1 MFASL
6 RLPGALRAFVPALI
20 GRSALAMAGL
30 AVLLAVQEGTGSFA
44 LAGLASAAFGLANV
58 VAAPWRARAVD
69 RWGQPRALGL
79 LGIVQAA
86 GFVGFGIVSA
96 VATAPG
102 SVAGWSVALAVVVG
116 LSAPPLGAAMRVVW
130 SSLTDA
136 GPQREKAFS
145 LDAVAEEL
153 LFVGGP
159 VAITAIIVASSRS
172 VGLFVTAGVGL
183 VGTLGLI
190 TSRASA
196 ALSGTPP
203 RAREHRARPL
213 VVPGFLRVLVVLTGV
228 GAVLGVVEI
237 GAPALAADEGAV
249 AVSGWLLAAFAAGSA
264 AGGLLYGHVRW
275 RASLGVRLLVLCAA
289 IGLTAVAVSPLGSLP
304 LFAGGLVL
312 LGAFLAPS
320 LITGYLVAD
329 TVVAPDGRT
338 EASAWINTAV
348 NLGASLASAVAGAV
362 IDASGTGVALL
373 VVGVVAVALAA
384 VVPVRRLRG
393 AEETVDQS
401 GEGSADVAMA
411 AAGRAE
417 PEVEPDELV
426 RGGDAGLPPEK

>member
-1 MFASL
+1 
-6 RLPGALRAFVPALI
+6 
-20 GRSALAMAGL
+20 
-30 AVLLAVQEGTGSFA
+30 
-44 LAGLASAAFGLANV
+44 
-58 VAAPWRARAVD
+58 
-69 RWGQPRALGL
+69 
-79 LGIVQAA
+79 
-86 GFVGFGIVSA
+86 
-96 VATAPG
+96 
-102 SVAGWSVALAVVVG
+102 
-116 LSAPPLGAAMRVVW
+116 MRVVW

-304 LFAGGLVL
+304 LFANRFAVLVAMTHVL
-312 LGAFLAPS
+312 LPYMIMPIYAAMKAVP
-320 LITGYLVAD
+320 AD
-329 TVVAPDGRT
+329 QMRAAG
-338 EASAWINTAV
+338 S
-348 NLGASLASAVAGAV
+348 LGATPPRAFRRVYLPQTHAGVAAGSLLVFILALGYYVTPAIVGGPGDQMISYFIALFTNESLNWGLASALGTLLLLATTLFYVVFSRFGRSGAGAH
-362 IDASGTGVALL
+362 
-373 VVGVVAVALAA
+373 
-384 VVPVRRLRG
+384 
-393 AEETVDQS
+393 
-401 GEGSADVAMA
+401 
-411 AAGRAE
+411 
-417 PEVEPDELV
+417 
-426 RGGDAGLPPEK
+426 

>member
-6 RLPGALRAFVPALI
+6 RLSGALRAFVPALV
-20 GRSALAMAGL
+20 GRGALAMAGL
-30 AVLLAVQEGTGSFA
+30 AVLLTVQHGTGSFA
-44 LAGLASAAFGLANV
+44 LAGLASGAFGLANV

-79 LGIVQAA
+79 LGVVQAA
-86 GFVGFGIVSA
+86 AFVGFGIAASLDA
-96 VATAPG
+96 DPGTAIAWSLVF
-102 SVAGWSVALAVVVG
+102 SVVIG

-130 SSLTDA
+130 SSLTRP

-159 VAITAIIVASSRS
+159 VAITGIIVATSPS
-172 VGLFVTAGVGL
+172 VGLYITAGVGL

-196 ALSGTPP
+196 ALSGNPP
-203 RAREHRARPL
+203 RAREHRTRPL
-213 VVPGFLRVLVVLTGV
+213 AAAGFVRVLVVLTGV

-237 GAPALAADEGAV
+237 GAPALATQHDAV
-249 AVSGWLLAAFAAGSA
+249 PAAGWLLAGFAAGSA
-264 AGGLLYGHVRW
+264 AGGLLYGHLRW
-275 RASLGVRLLVLCAA
+275 RVSLGIRLLALCLA
-289 IGLTAVAVSPLGSLP
+289 IGVTAIGVSVLGSLP
-304 LFAGGLVL
+304 LFAAGLVA

-362 IDASGTGVALL
+362 IDAAGTGVALL
-373 VVGVVAVALAA
+373 VVGMVAAALSA
-384 VVPVRRLRG
+384 VVPVRRLRI
-393 AEETVDQS
+393 
-401 GEGSADVAMA
+401 
-411 AAGRAE
+411 
-417 PEVEPDELV
+417 PV
-426 RGGDAGLPPEK
+426 RPGGDPAHGPLRATVVSDGSS